1 MALDQYTV
9 SLLHFDD
16 GIKDETGKV
25 WTAENGASVST
36 TQSKFGG
43 SSLYLNGGQAI
54 TVGASD
60 DFNFGSGDFT
70 IDWWQY
76 LTDIT
81 CTAVSLESSNYLF
94 ALNYRTGD
102 PNLVFYASS
111 AGNGVWD
118 VASSIK
124 MGTTHKDIWAH
135 YAVCRQGNTI
145 YLFENGILQN
155 KVNVTGKSFVPATKV
170 HIGRYRDTYCKGYID
185 EFRISKGIAR
195 WTDNFTPPTE
205 PYDGGTPTVPV
216 PTNLTA
222 AAGDAKVTLNW
233 NAVTGAT
240 GYNVKRS
247 KTAGGTYETVV
258 PNVQGTSY
266 VDSGLTN
273 GTTYYYVVTAIT
285 ANGESGNSNEAS
297 ATPKAGTTPG
307 DNEQSLL
314 RVTMIDSSEREYR
327 LPKSEIEGFVNWYN
341 HHAAT
346 DAMSYAINDSVDLS
360 KEYLSFDKII
370 SFKVIPVVK

>member
-1 MALDQYTV
+1 M
-9 SLLHFDD
+9 
-16 GIKDETGKV
+16 
-25 WTAENGASVST
+25 
-36 TQSKFGG
+36 
-43 SSLYLNGGQAI
+43 
-54 TVGASD
+54 GASD

-81 CTAVSLESSNYLF
+81 GTTVSAESSDGNYLF
-94 ALNYRTGD
+94 ALNYRTGSEYTTPD
-102 PNLVFYASS
+102 LAFYASS
-111 AGNGVWD
+111 AGNSVWD
-118 VASSIK
+118 VASSVK
-124 MGTTHKDIWAH
+124 MGTIRKDIWVH
-135 YAVCRQGNTI
+135 YAVCRRGNTI

-155 KVNVTGKSFVPATKV
+155 KVNVTGRSFVSATKV
-170 HIGRYRDTYCKGYID
+170 NIGRYRNLYCKGYID

-205 PYDGGTPTVPV
+205 PYEGGTPTIPA

-222 AAGDAKVTLNW
+222 TAGDAKVTLNW
-233 NAVTGAT
+233 NAVTDAT

-247 KTAGGTYETVV
+247 TTAGGPYTTIAS
-258 PNVQGTSY
+258 NVSGISY
-266 VDSGLTN
+266 VNSGLTN

-285 ANGESGNSNEAS
+285 ANGESGPSNEAS
-297 ATPKAGTTPG
+297 ATPKANTTPG

-314 RVTMIDSSEREYR
+314 RVIMIDSSEREYW
-327 LPKSEIEGFVNWYN
+327 LSKSEIDGFVNWYN
-341 HHAAT
+341 HHVAA

-370 SFKVIPVVK
+370 SFKVVSVVNK